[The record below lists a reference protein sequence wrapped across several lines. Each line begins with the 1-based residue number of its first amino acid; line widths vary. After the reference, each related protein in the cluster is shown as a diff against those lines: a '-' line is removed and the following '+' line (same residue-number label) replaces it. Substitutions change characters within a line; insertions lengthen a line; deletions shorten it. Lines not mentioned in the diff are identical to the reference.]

1 MVWNK
6 NKKKYQYV
14 RYQIIKNTAV
24 LEICRLM
31 RKSGG
36 LNVSKNQGP
45 RKVPGFLVRMVRV
58 ELTRAN
64 AHYPLKV
71 ACLPFHHIRSCFGNA
86 KIRQFLKI
94 AKFF

>member
-1 MVWNK
+1 MPQNGTGKPVAGFY
-6 NKKKYQYV
+6 NKKPG
-14 RYQIIKNTAV
+14 A
-24 LEICRLM
+24 
-31 RKSGG
+31 
-36 LNVSKNQGP
+36 SKGP
-45 RKVPGFLVRMVRV
+45 WFFVRMVRV

-71 ACLPFHHIRSCFGNA
+71 ACLPFHHIRSCFGIA